1 MTWRRVAATCVVAAA
16 LAAPAM
22 ARWPEGCLNYCGFD
36 TYWDEAGWRDGGWM
50 QGGTPG
56 MSFDTE
62 TKRYGRSSL
71 RVEGAAGETRY
82 ALQLGGFAIDRTASY
97 VFRAWVKTEAIEDE
111 AALAVQVHSAP
122 EPGPFLDLGQGSR
135 LQGTHDWTLLEVK
148 LADFPPEAVRMY
160 PYLWAKGP
168 GTAWFDEVSLSLQ
181 GVEVPL
187 GGERPITEADYGGVR
202 FDDTDLPANLIPNAG
217 FEQGLQDWYVES
229 GQPVVDDTTAA
240 EGERSV
246 RFDGSPEGSYSAGQ
260 VGNAS
265 YSLVAR
271 VRVDPHRAYRLSG
284 RLKTALQAGLSC
296 VQLIAFRADGSG
308 FGWWFSQD
316 HTWEFLYGRGTQD
329 WHEEQ
334 LVLRE
339 FPPETDTVNVYL
351 LLQDAL
357 GAVWFDDVRLTP
369 LSLAETE
376 EVRRR

>member
-1 MTWRRVAATCVVAAA
+1 M
-16 LAAPAM
+16 
-22 ARWPEGCLNYCGFD
+22 
-36 TYWDEAGWRDGGWM
+36 
-50 QGGTPG
+50 
-56 MSFDTE
+56 
-62 TKRYGRSSL
+62 
-71 RVEGAAGETRY
+71 
-82 ALQLGGFAIDRTASY
+82 
-97 VFRAWVKTEAIEDE
+97 
-111 AALAVQVHSAP
+111 
-122 EPGPFLDLGQGSR
+122 
-135 LQGTHDWTLLEVK
+135 
-148 LADFPPEAVRMY
+148 
-160 PYLWAKGP
+160 
-168 GTAWFDEVSLSLQ
+168 
-181 GVEVPL
+181 
-187 GGERPITEADYGGVR
+187 
-202 FDDTDLPANLIPNAG
+202 
-217 FEQGLQDWYVES
+217 
-229 GQPVVDDTTAA
+229 VDDTTAA